1 MLARLRTAPRPAR
14 ALADVFK
21 RLAQNA
27 TAQTRG
33 LTRALGVSGLQQQ
46 DAQEYL
52 RLLVGELCEDAALGD
67 RVRSCYEGRAEAFSR
82 RRTPRPSA
90 WASGRPKIREE
101 AFLDVS
107 LDVEAEDGTV
117 EGALQRYLE
126 PEILDGE
133 NRWASPAGRCA
144 ARKGVRFARL
154 PPAIVLHLKRFAY
167 DYMRDEVR
175 KVGAPL
181 RVPFRLPAAAF
192 ERAAPVEEAADA
204 EEGEEAVAPAGAEVV
219 DDDRDPYL
227 LHAVVVHVGGGRGG
241 HYYAYVDP
249 LLDGRWVKFDDDRV
263 SAADAR
269 VVAAEAAGAELGGGN
284 SVGAY
289 LPGGARVRGAAARAA
304 RWCCRAARN
313 RLGYFVILGL
323 VVATGTARGFFLV
336 EASATRPI
344 RGRRT
349 YALRPEERCATRG
362 SSGGVLSWLRLRG
375 EPFGSRHTP
384 LLASPR
390 G

>member
-1 MLARLRTAPRPAR
+1 MAAMAAARPCKLLLALAAAAQATNWGGLRNQGNTCYLNSLLQTLFHVPALRSDVLGRPAEPRGVLARLRTAPRPAR

-52 RLLVGELCEDAALGD
+52 RLLVGELLDDAVVGD
-67 RVRSCYEGRAEAFSR
+67 RVRSCYEGRAENFLEATDAEAER
-82 RRTPRPSA
+82 LGERPA
-90 WASGRPKIREE
+90 KIREE

-192 ERAAPVEEAADA
+192 ERAAPVEAADA
-204 EEGEEAVAPAGAEVV
+204 EEGEEAVAPAGAEEAP

-289 LPGGARVRGAAARAA
+289 LLQYVRASAAPRLGLRGGAAE
-304 RWCCRAARN
+304 
-313 RLGYFVILGL
+313 L
-323 VVATGTARGFFLV
+323 
-336 EASATRPI
+336 
-344 RGRRT
+344 
-349 YALRPEERCATRG
+349 
-362 SSGGVLSWLRLRG
+362 
-375 EPFGSRHTP
+375 
-384 LLASPR
+384 
-390 G
+390 

>member
-1 MLARLRTAPRPAR
+1 M
-14 ALADVFK
+14 
-21 RLAQNA
+21 
-27 TAQTRG
+27 
-33 LTRALGVSGLQQQ
+33 
-46 DAQEYL
+46 
-52 RLLVGELCEDAALGD
+52 
-67 RVRSCYEGRAEAFSR
+67 
-82 RRTPRPSA
+82 
-90 WASGRPKIREE
+90 
-101 AFLDVS
+101 S

-167 DYMRDEVR
+167 DACGTRSAR
-175 KVGAPL
+175 SARRCACPSGCRRRRLRARRAGRGGGGRGGGRGGRRAGRRRSAP
-181 RVPFRLPAAAF
+181 
-192 ERAAPVEEAADA
+192 
-204 EEGEEAVAPAGAEVV
+204 
-219 DDDRDPYL
+219 DDDRDPRL

-289 LPGGARVRGAAARAA
+289 LGGALRASAAPRLGLRGGAAETDLQVLSSSTTSRSSSSPLAPPWFFSCGGVGDAAFRGGRRTPTLRPEGEMHNTPRAA
-304 RWCCRAARN
+304 RRLVMVEIAQRERAIWQSP
-313 RLGYFVILGL
+313 YDL
-323 VVATGTARGFFLV
+323 VGVAAGSTALDCI
-336 EASATRPI
+336 T
-344 RGRRT
+344 
-349 YALRPEERCATRG
+349 
-362 SSGGVLSWLRLRG
+362 
-375 EPFGSRHTP
+375 RHTITALESCSDRRP
-384 LLASPR
+384 HAR
-390 G
+390 

>member
-1 MLARLRTAPRPAR
+1 MACARLCKLLLAIAAASFSEARGATWGGLRNQGNTCYLNSLLQTLFHVPALRSDVLGRPAEPRGLMKRLRTAPRPAR

-67 RVRSCYEGRAEAFSR
+67 RVRSCYEGRAENFLEATDAEAER
-82 RRTPRPSA
+82 LGERPA
-90 WASGRPKIREE
+90 KIREE

-154 PPAIVLHLKRFAY
+154 PSVIVLHLKRFAY
-167 DYMRDEVR
+167 DYMRDEVQ
-175 KVGAPL
+175 KKGAPL

-192 ERAAPVEEAADA
+192 ERAAPVEEP
-204 EEGEEAVAPAGAEVV
+204 EEGDEAVAPAGAEEAPP

-289 LPGGARVRGAAARAA
+289 LLQYVRASAAP
-304 RWCCRAARN
+304 
-313 RLGYFVILGL
+313 RLG
-323 VVATGTARGFFLV
+323 
-336 EASATRPI
+336 
-344 RGRRT
+344 
-349 YALRPEERCATRG
+349 
-362 SSGGVLSWLRLRG
+362 LRG
-375 EPFGSRHTP
+375 VE
-384 LLASPR
+384 L
-390 G
+390 

>member
-1 MLARLRTAPRPAR
+1 MAAARPCKLLLALAAAAQATRWGGIRNQGNTCYLNSLLQTLFHVPALRSDVLGRPAEPRGLMKRLRTAPRPAR

-52 RLLVGELCEDAALGD
+52 RLLVGELLEDAALGD
-67 RVRSCYEGRAEAFSR
+67 RVRSCYEGRAENFLEATDDEAER
-82 RRTPRPSA
+82 LGERPA
-90 WASGRPKIREE
+90 KIREE

-154 PPAIVLHLKRFAY
+154 PSVIVLHLKRFAY
-167 DYMRDEVR
+167 DYMRDEVQ
-175 KVGAPL
+175 KKGAPL

-192 ERAAPVEEAADA
+192 ERAAPVEEVEEAA
-204 EEGEEAVAPAGAEVV
+204 EGEEAVAPAGA
-219 DDDRDPYL
+219 DDD
-227 LHAVVVHVGGGRGG
+227 
-241 HYYAYVDP
+241 
-249 LLDGRWVKFDDDRV
+249 
-263 SAADAR
+263 ADAD
-269 VVAAEAAGAELGGGN
+269 
-284 SVGAY
+284 
-289 LPGGARVRGAAARAA
+289 GGAAPVPGMSPEAAARLAEA
-304 RWCCRAARN
+304 KLREEL
-313 RLGYFVILGL
+313 LG
-323 VVATGTARGFFLV
+323 RV
-336 EASATRPI
+336 E
-344 RGRRT
+344 GQ
-349 YALRPEERCATRG
+349 YK
-362 SSGGVLSWLRLRG
+362 LRG
-375 EPFGSRHTP
+375 ETCP
-384 LLASPR
+384 LSVQKQTVAELEATLAELR
-390 G
+390 GERE

>member
-1 MLARLRTAPRPAR
+1 MAAARPCKLLLAIAAAAQATNWGGFRNQGNTCYLNSLLQTLFHVPALRSDVLGRPAEPRGVLARLRTAPRPAR

-67 RVRSCYEGRAEAFSR
+67 RVRSCYEGRAENFLEATDAEAER
-82 RRTPRPSA
+82 LGERPA
-90 WASGRPKIREE
+90 KIREE

-204 EEGEEAVAPAGAEVV
+204 EEGEEAVAPAGAEEVGRRPGPV
-219 DDDRDPYL
+219 PAPRRRRARRRRPRRPTTRVRRPAARRPL
-227 LHAVVVHVGGGRGG
+227 GQVRRRPRLRRRRARRRRGGGR
-241 HYYAYVDP
+241 
-249 LLDGRWVKFDDDRV
+249 RR
-263 SAADAR
+263 AR
-269 VVAAEAAGAELGGGN
+269 RRELGRG
-284 SVGAY
+284 
-289 LPGGARVRGAAARAA
+289 LPPPVRARVRGAAARAA
-304 RWCCRAARN
+304 RWCCRA
-313 RLGYFVILGL
+313 FGL
-323 VVATGTARGFFLV
+323 F
-336 EASATRPI
+336 
-344 RGRRT
+344 
-349 YALRPEERCATRG
+349 
-362 SSGGVLSWLRLRG
+362 
-375 EPFGSRHTP
+375 
-384 LLASPR
+384 
-390 G
+390 

>member
-1 MLARLRTAPRPAR
+1 
-14 ALADVFK
+14 
-21 RLAQNA
+21 
-27 TAQTRG
+27 
-33 LTRALGVSGLQQQ
+33 
-46 DAQEYL
+46 
-52 RLLVGELCEDAALGD
+52 VGELCEDAALGD
-67 RVRSCYEGRAEAFSR
+67 RVRSCYEGRAENFLEATDAEAER
-82 RRTPRPSA
+82 LGERPA
-90 WASGRPKIREE
+90 KIREE

-192 ERAAPVEEAADA
+192 ERAAPVEAADA
-204 EEGEEAVAPAGAEVV
+204 EEGEEAVAPAGAEEAP

-289 LPGGARVRGAAARAA
+289 LLQYVRASAAPRLGLRGGAAE
-304 RWCCRAARN
+304 
-313 RLGYFVILGL
+313 L
-323 VVATGTARGFFLV
+323 
-336 EASATRPI
+336 
-344 RGRRT
+344 
-349 YALRPEERCATRG
+349 
-362 SSGGVLSWLRLRG
+362 
-375 EPFGSRHTP
+375 
-384 LLASPR
+384 
-390 G
+390 

>member
-1 MLARLRTAPRPAR
+1 MAARPCKLLLALAAAAQATTWGGLRNLGNTCYLNSLLQTLFHVPALRSDVLGRPAEPRGVLARLRTAPRPAR

-52 RLLVGELCEDAALGD
+52 RLLVGELIEDAALGD
-67 RVRSCYEGRAEAFSR
+67 RVRSCYEGRAENFLEATDAEAER
-82 RRTPRPSA
+82 LGERPA
-90 WASGRPKIREE
+90 KIREE

-154 PPAIVLHLKRFAY
+154 PPAIVLHLKRFAD

-192 ERAAPVEEAADA
+192 ERAAPVEEP
-204 EEGEEAVAPAGAEVV
+204 EEGDEAVAPAGAEAP
-219 DDDRDPYL
+219 DDDARAPYL
-227 LHAVVVHVGGGRGG
+227 LHAGGVPVGGGRGG

-249 LLDGRWVKFDDDRV
+249 RRAGRWGTFDDDRV

-289 LPGGARVRGAAARAA
+289 LLQYVRASEAPRLGLRRGGAAE
-304 RWCCRAARN
+304 
-313 RLGYFVILGL
+313 L
-323 VVATGTARGFFLV
+323 
-336 EASATRPI
+336 
-344 RGRRT
+344 
-349 YALRPEERCATRG
+349 
-362 SSGGVLSWLRLRG
+362 
-375 EPFGSRHTP
+375 
-384 LLASPR
+384 
-390 G
+390 

>member
-1 MLARLRTAPRPAR
+1 MAARPCKLLLAIAAAAQATTWGGLRNQGNTCYLNSLLQTLFHVPALRSDVLGRPAEPRGLMKRLRTAPRPAR

-67 RVRSCYEGRAEAFSR
+67 RVRSCYEGRAENFLEATDEEAER
-82 RRTPRPSA
+82 LGERPA
-90 WASGRPKIREE
+90 KIREE

-154 PPAIVLHLKRFAY
+154 PSVIVLHLKRFAY
-167 DYMRDEVR
+167 DYMRDEVQ
-175 KVGAPL
+175 KKGAPL

-192 ERAAPVEEAADA
+192 ERAAPVAEAAESES
-204 EEGEEAVAPAGAEVV
+204 EEGEEAVAPAGAEEAPP

-289 LPGGARVRGAAARAA
+289 LLQYVRASEAPRLGLRRGGAAE
-304 RWCCRAARN
+304 
-313 RLGYFVILGL
+313 L
-323 VVATGTARGFFLV
+323 
-336 EASATRPI
+336 
-344 RGRRT
+344 
-349 YALRPEERCATRG
+349 
-362 SSGGVLSWLRLRG
+362 
-375 EPFGSRHTP
+375 
-384 LLASPR
+384 
-390 G
+390 

>member
-1 MLARLRTAPRPAR
+1 MAYARPRKLLLRCLALAAATHATTWGGLRNQGNTCYLNSLLQTLFHVPALRSDVLGRPAEPRGLMKRLRTAPRPAR

-67 RVRSCYEGRAEAFSR
+67 RVRSCYEGRAENFLEATDAEAER
-82 RRTPRPSA
+82 LGERPA
-90 WASGRPKIREE
+90 KIREE

-117 EGALQRYLE
+117 EEALQRYLE

-154 PPAIVLHLKRFAY
+154 PSVIVLHLKRFAY
-167 DYMRDEVR
+167 DYMRDEVQ
-175 KVGAPL
+175 KKGAPL

-192 ERAAPVEEAADA
+192 ERAAPVEEVEAA
-204 EEGEEAVAPAGAEVV
+204 EEGEEAVAPAGTEEAPP

-289 LPGGARVRGAAARAA
+289 LLQYVRASEAP
-304 RWCCRAARN
+304 
-313 RLGYFVILGL
+313 RLG
-323 VVATGTARGFFLV
+323 
-336 EASATRPI
+336 
-344 RGRRT
+344 
-349 YALRPEERCATRG
+349 
-362 SSGGVLSWLRLRG
+362 LRG
-375 EPFGSRHTP
+375 VE
-384 LLASPR
+384 L
-390 G
+390 

>member
-1 MLARLRTAPRPAR
+1 MAAARLCKLLLALAAVSHARSWAGLRNQGNTCYLNSLLQTLFHVPALRSDVLGRPAEPRGLMKRLRTAPRPAR

-52 RLLVGELCEDAALGD
+52 RLLVGELLEDAALGD
-67 RVRSCYEGRAEAFSR
+67 RVRSCYEGRAENFLEATDDEAER
-82 RRTPRPSA
+82 LGERPA
-90 WASGRPKIREE
+90 KIREE

-117 EGALQRYLE
+117 EAALQRYLE

-154 PPAIVLHLKRFAY
+154 PSVIVLHLKRFAY
-167 DYMRDEVR
+167 DYMRDEVQ
-175 KVGAPL
+175 KKGAPL

-192 ERAAPVEEAADA
+192 ERAAPVEEVEKGD
-204 EEGEEAVAPAGAEVV
+204 EAVAPAGAEVV

-289 LPGGARVRGAAARAA
+289 LLQYVRASEAP
-304 RWCCRAARN
+304 
-313 RLGYFVILGL
+313 RLGLGL
-323 VVATGTARGFFLV
+323 RGV
-336 EASATRPI
+336 E
-344 RGRRT
+344 
-349 YALRPEERCATRG
+349 L
-362 SSGGVLSWLRLRG
+362 
-375 EPFGSRHTP
+375 
-384 LLASPR
+384 
-390 G
+390 

>member
-1 MLARLRTAPRPAR
+1 MAYARPCKLLLRCLALAAATQATTWGGLRNQGNTCYLNSLLQTLFHVPALRSDVLGRPAEPRGLMKRLRTAPRPAR

-67 RVRSCYEGRAEAFSR
+67 RVRSCYEGRAENFLEATDDEAER
-82 RRTPRPSA
+82 LGERPA
-90 WASGRPKIREE
+90 KIREE

-154 PPAIVLHLKRFAY
+154 PSVIVLHLKRFAY
-167 DYMRDEVR
+167 DYMRDEVQ
-175 KVGAPL
+175 KKGAPL

-192 ERAAPVEEAADA
+192 ERAAPVEEVEEA
-204 EEGEEAVAPAGAEVV
+204 EEGEEAVAPDGAEVV

-227 LHAVVVHVGGGRGG
+227 LHAVVVHVGGGSGG

-289 LPGGARVRGAAARAA
+289 LLQYVRASEAP
-304 RWCCRAARN
+304 
-313 RLGYFVILGL
+313 RLG
-323 VVATGTARGFFLV
+323 
-336 EASATRPI
+336 
-344 RGRRT
+344 
-349 YALRPEERCATRG
+349 
-362 SSGGVLSWLRLRG
+362 LRG
-375 EPFGSRHTP
+375 VAE
-384 LLASPR
+384 L
-390 G
+390 